1 MSIYDLKTVRIDDS
15 LREAVLKRLGRTEG
29 LVEVT
34 HEEWDLGFC
43 DTCSYPEHGFAV
55 YVDKKL
61 VWPLYSRPWG
71 GYTFADDKGYVS
83 GGKLSAWGVFFK
95 WLDGSSEEDI
105 EYLLNL
111 EEDIEYE
118 GGYTDG

>member
-1 MSIYDLKTVRIDDS
+1 MSIYDMKTVRIDDS

-55 YVDKKL
+55 YVDKNL
-61 VWPLYSRPWG
+61 VWPLSSPPWG
-71 GYTFADDKGYVS
+71 GYIFAEDKGYVS
-83 GGKLSAWGVFFK
+83 EGKLTAWGVFFK
-95 WLDGSSEEDI
+95 WLDGSSWEDI
-105 EYLLNL
+105 EYLLDH
-111 EEDIEYE
+111 EEDIE
-118 GGYTDG
+118 